1 MAFPSKKQIEF
12 QILRALTA
20 SRGRAK
26 WERVAERVAQHFK
39 LGKEDLSRQT
49 GRTAIRARHTD
60 WQQLVR
66 NIGLRMAE
74 IARRGGKWTLTETGR
89 KRLEESERQPQRAR
103 ARVGVRVLVV
113 HGPNLNMLGRRDTSI
128 YGTTTL
134 REINAS
140 VEKRGRELG
149 VGVTCFQSNSEG
161 ALIDFIQEHSA
172 GAKGIIINPAALTHY
187 GLSLRDALEDT
198 CLPVVEVHLSNIYA
212 REEWRAESVIA
223 PIARGQISGLG
234 WWGYIA
240 ALELLVR
247 DLKG

>member
-1 MAFPSKKQIEF
+1 MAFPSKEQIEV
-12 QILRALTA
+12 QILRALAA

-39 LGKEDLSRQT
+39 LDKETLSRQT
-49 GRTAIRARHTD
+49 ARTAIRGGHTD
-60 WQQLVR
+60 WQQRVR
-66 NIGLRMAE
+66 NIGLRMDG
-74 IARRGGKWTLTETGR
+74 ITRRGGKWALTESGR
-89 KRLEESERQPQRAR
+89 QRVRKVGRPAR
-103 ARVGVRVLVV
+103 RVRVLLI

-134 REINAS
+134 RKMNAS
-140 VEKRGRELG
+140 VEGRGRELG
-149 VGVTCFQSNSEG
+149 VEVVCFQSNSEG
-161 ALIDFIQEHSA
+161 VLIDFIQEHSA
-172 GAKGIIINPAALTHY
+172 GAKGIVINPGALTHY
-187 GLSLRDALEDT
+187 GLSLRDALEDAG
-198 CLPVVEVHLSNIYA
+198 LPVVEVHLSNIYA

-247 DLKG
+247 ELKV